1 MHFQDQVFSCSNQ
14 YTIQRKAFILEINK
28 QIKGLK
34 WHIFYMYVMN
44 KSACTFF
51 KNENKACN
59 CLQFPFNSM

>member
-34 WHIFYMYVMN
+34 WHIFYMYVMKKWVSIN

-51 KNENKACN
+51 KNWKQS
-59 CLQFPFNSM
+59 L